1 MTKGQREN
9 ILLPLPMQEDINTGE
24 VKTIS
29 LVWHG
34 REVAGGR
41 AVNDQEMEGYEM
53 SEKLPLP
60 PTKQYCPLLTFSWVI
75 SRASS
80 LPVTFLTDM
89 VSTRASW
96 EETSRQSVCKLPRL
110 GGFRND
116 ELVRVGE
123 EDIKKVE
130 DIVTT
135 DFIKASIDNDKES
148 IVLLEIES
156 IGIVSENTAKLTLK
170 QDNEA
175 DATLVCGVDQPFF
188 IFGAGWASLFPLMT
202 KNKYGISCRILSMG
216 DTIMVARNKLR
227 RQEMKTYPAF
237 IHAKDNKVTGAKS
250 DDHETYKEGDN
261 EQPTDLSIKR
271 HFML

>member
-1 MTKGQREN
+1 MKILEKRTTELHRPQSTLREHPPPTSSASGYKYWRGKNLQSGVAWQRGG
-9 ILLPLPMQEDINTGE
+9 MGE
-24 VKTIS
+24 
-29 LVWHG
+29 
-34 REVAGGR
+34 R
-41 AVNDQEMEGYEM
+41 AVNDQEMEEDEM

-148 IVLLEIES
+148 IVLLEIKS
-156 IGIVSENTAKLTLK
+156 IVIVSDGTAKLTL
-170 QDNEA
+170 QHRQ
-175 DATLVCGVDQPFF
+175 C
-188 IFGAGWASLFPLMT
+188 SRC
-202 KNKYGISCRILSMG
+202 YSCLWG
-216 DTIMVARNKLR
+216 
-227 RQEMKTYPAF
+227 
-237 IHAKDNKVTGAKS
+237 
-250 DDHETYKEGDN
+250 
-261 EQPTDLSIKR
+261 
-271 HFML
+271 

>member
-1 MTKGQREN
+1 MTKGQREK

-24 VKTIS
+24 S
-29 LVWHG
+29 G
-34 REVAGGR
+34 VAWQRGGR
-41 AVNDQEMEGYEM
+41 GEREVNDQEMEEDGL
-53 SEKLPLP
+53 SEKLLLP

-116 ELVRVGE
+116 ELVRVGVE
-123 EDIKKVE
+123 VIKKAE

-148 IVLLEIES
+148 IVLLEIKS
-156 IGIVSENTAKLTLK
+156 IDIVSDGTAKLTLK
-170 QDNEA
+170 QENEA

-188 IFGAGWASLFPLMT
+188 IFSAGWASLFPLMT
-202 KNKYGISCRILSMG
+202 KNMYGISCRILSMG
-216 DTIMVARNKLR
+216 DTMVVARNKLR

-237 IHAKDNKVTGAKS
+237 IHAKDNKVTVVQS
-250 DDHETYKEGDN
+250 DDHETYREGDN

>member
-1 MTKGQREN
+1 MARKLPPPRHVRVTKLQSCVAWKRGGR
-9 ILLPLPMQEDINTGE
+9 GE
-24 VKTIS
+24 
-29 LVWHG
+29 
-34 REVAGGR
+34 R
-41 AVNDQEMEGYEM
+41 AVNDEEMEEDEL

-60 PTKQYCPLLTFSWVI
+60 LIKQYCPLLTFSCVI

-89 VSTRASW
+89 VTTRAIL
-96 EETSRQSVCKLPRL
+96 EEASMQSVCKLPRL

-116 ELVRVGE
+116 ELVRVWE

-135 DFIKASIDNDKES
+135 DFIKGSIDNNKES
-148 IVLLEIES
+148 IVLLEIKS
-156 IGIVSENTAKLTLK
+156 IAIVSDNTAKLTLQK
-170 QDNEA
+170 DNEA

-202 KNKYGISCRILSMG
+202 KNKYGISCSILSMG
-216 DTIMVARNKLR
+216 DTIMVTRNKLR
-227 RQEMKTYPAF
+227 RQELKANPAF
-237 IHAKDNKVTGAKS
+237 IHAKDNKVIETQS
-250 DDHETYKEGDN
+250 NDHETYREGDN